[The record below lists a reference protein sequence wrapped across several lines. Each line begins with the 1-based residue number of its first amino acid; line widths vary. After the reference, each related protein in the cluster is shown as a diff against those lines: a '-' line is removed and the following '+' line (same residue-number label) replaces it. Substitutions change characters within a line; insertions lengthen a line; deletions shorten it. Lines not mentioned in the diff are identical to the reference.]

1 MKDAKFTATMTFN
14 TDKEL
19 VQELRTEFDIGEK
32 EMMTFLIHTAL
43 ANRADL
49 EARIANYKEAIES
62 VKAQKIAEKEAEK
75 EAAKAEKVSAK
86 EAAKAEKEAA
96 MEAALE
102 VAAQKVKATRKKAPL
117 QVAAQKVKAV
127 RKKAE

>member
-1 MKDAKFTATMTFN
+1 MKDTKFTAAMTFN

-19 VQELRTEFDIGEK
+19 VQELRAEFDVGEK

-43 ANRADL
+43 ANREDL
-49 EARIANYKEAIES
+49 AARIANYKEAIEY
-62 VKAQKIAEKEAEK
+62 VKAQKLAEKAAEK

-86 EAAKAEKEAA
+86 EAAKAEKEAV
-96 MEAALE
+96 MNKALE
-102 VAAQKVKATRKKAPL
+102 VAAQKVKAS
-117 QVAAQKVKAV
+117 

>member
-1 MKDAKFTATMTFN
+1 MKDTKFTAAMVFN

-19 VQELRTEFDIGEK
+19 VQELRAEFDVGEK

-43 ANRADL
+43 ANREDL
-49 EARIANYKEAIES
+49 EARIANYKDAIES
-62 VKAQKIAEKEAEK
+62 VKSQKLYEKEAAK
-75 EAAKAEKVSAK
+75 EAAKAEKEAAK

-96 MEAALE
+96 MNKALE
-102 VAAQKVKATRKKAPL
+102 VAAQKVKAS
-117 QVAAQKVKAV
+117 

>member
-1 MKDAKFTATMTFN
+1 MKDTKFTAAMTFN

-19 VQELRTEFDIGEK
+19 VQELRAEFDVGEK

-43 ANRADL
+43 AHREDL
-49 EARIANYKEAIES
+49 EARIANYKDAIES
-62 VKAQKIAEKEAEK
+62 AIAQKLAEKEAAK
-75 EAAKAEKVSAK
+75 EAAKAEKEAAK

-96 MEAALE
+96 MNEALLI
-102 VAAQKVKATRKKAPL
+102 AAQKVKAA
-117 QVAAQKVKAV
+117 

>member
-19 VQELRTEFDIGEK
+19 VQELRAEFDVGEK

-43 ANRADL
+43 ANREDL
-49 EARIANYKEAIES
+49 AARIANYKDAIES
-62 VKAQKIAEKEAEK
+62 VKAHVKAQKLAEKAAE
-75 EAAKAEKVSAK
+75 K

-96 MEAALE
+96 KESAKAEKEAVMNKALE
-102 VAAQKVKATRKKAPL
+102 VAAQKVKATRKKA
-117 QVAAQKVKAV
+117 K
-127 RKKAE
+127 